1 MQLEKSVED
10 LRNTAVSLFKQKAN
24 IDWDKIEANKNM
36 TEIALNLVHTME
48 EDLVELEAF
57 YTYLY
62 NNKIDV
68 PDRVA
73 DFMSVEIRT
82 TIYAIEVA
90 NTVKSVRAVTE

>member
-10 LRNTAVSLFKQKAN
+10 LRNTAVSLFKKKSN
-24 IDWDKIEANKNM
+24 IDWDRVEKYKEM
-36 TEIALNLVHTME
+36 TEVALSLVDGMNE
-48 EDLVELEAF
+48 SLAELEAF

-73 DFMSVEIRT
+73 DFMSVEIGT

>member
-10 LRNTAVSLFKQKAN
+10 LRNTALSLFKKKAN
-24 IDWDKIEANKNM
+24 IDWDRVEKNKEM
-36 TEIALNLVHTME
+36 TEVALSLVDGMHE
-48 EDLVELEAF
+48 SLAELEAF

-73 DFMSVEIRT
+73 DFMSVEIGT

>member
-10 LRNTAVSLFKQKAN
+10 LRNTALSLFKKKAN
-24 IDWDKIEANKNM
+24 IDWDRVEKNKEL
-36 TEIALNLVHTME
+36 TEVALSLVDGLHE
-48 EDLVELEAF
+48 FLAELEAF

-73 DFMSVEIRT
+73 DFMSVEIGT

-90 NTVKSVRAVTE
+90 NTVKSVSAVTE